1 MSSRNFSSESKT
13 TEYDD
18 RQRIGVGSIV
28 AARAAAVTMTVRARR
43 RREEAVRFLVADIQ
57 SRSSTSATAA
67 GNVASPGAG
76 TSNNALDGANESD
89 ALAETHEWVI
99 ASTVATALEKGLDHD
114 LHAELVQEA
123 KNNALRIG
131 QVCHDHADVFLA
143 SVASVASLATPSA
156 DLADGLIDAKKELNE
171 YTAGPMFDAAQ
182 QYEEARLS
190 HARARTL
197 NVMVD
202 ACQGI
207 AVQLERARKQAGL
220 GRPHAALDAVDLA
233 RTALTTPIESL
244 FQGKDERLYKETITG
259 EEQFLNDNVNAVIAE
274 TSVGQGQTSSQ
285 QAGPQQQS
293 QQSQAQ
299 LQLMKHK
306 LTNLEQTPF
315 GKRAAVFLPR
325 IENEVM
331 MSAKRGLN
339 RWFSAQRAGGEGAKA
354 GRAVLRQC
362 AHSMAIGPGALG
374 LGGSLPPSFT
384 WRAKMADN
392 LIARVGQGLKVARA
406 ARQGYWFDRDANKE
420 AARLEAF
427 SQEGTDRSAEAFAV
441 AFGWYRCWEED
452 SGLLVDPS
460 EWAAFLA
467 NAEERSGS
475 RHGGGALNS
484 SRHGLSGSRHGNN
497 SIKSNASNKKTLGFR
512 ANTSSRSKAY
522 QDMTSTLG
530 AGAKKSNKNGLWT
543 ELLIPEILS
552 NKSMTS

>member
-1 MSSRNFSSESKT
+1 MT
-13 TEYDD
+13 DYHDD
-18 RQRIGVGSIV
+18 RQRTGVAS
-28 AARAAAVTMTVRARR
+28 RAAAVTMTVRARR

-67 GNVASPGAG
+67 GNVGPSNSGG
-76 TSNNALDGANESD
+76 HHNISNNVLDGAVESE

-143 SVASVASLATPSA
+143 SVAAVAALATPSA
-156 DLADGLIDAKKELNE
+156 DLADGLKDAQDELNDN
-171 YTAGPMFDAAQ
+171 TAGPMFDAAQ

-190 HARARTL
+190 NARARTL
-197 NVMVD
+197 HVMVD

-244 FQGKDERLYKETITG
+244 FQGKDERLYKETIAG
-259 EEQFLNDNVNAVIAE
+259 EDQFLGDIGNAATAE
-274 TSVGQGQTSSQ
+274 ASSGGAGSSSNQ
-285 QAGPQQQS
+285 SNGPQQQS
-293 QQSQAQ
+293 QQQNQAQ
-299 LQLMKHK
+299 IQLMKQK

-315 GKRAAVFLPR
+315 GKRAAIFLPR
-325 IENEVM
+325 IENEVL

-362 AHSMAIGPGALG
+362 AHSMAVGPGALG

-392 LIARVGQGLKVARA
+392 LIARVGQGSKVARA

-420 AARLEAF
+420 AARF
-427 SQEGTDRSAEAFAV
+427 DVG
-441 AFGWYRCWEED
+441 
-452 SGLLVDPS
+452 
-460 EWAAFLA
+460 
-467 NAEERSGS
+467 
-475 RHGGGALNS
+475 
-484 SRHGLSGSRHGNN
+484 
-497 SIKSNASNKKTLGFR
+497 K
-512 ANTSSRSKAY
+512 
-522 QDMTSTLG
+522 MTR
-530 AGAKKSNKNGLWT
+530 
-543 ELLIPEILS
+543 IC
-552 NKSMTS
+552 